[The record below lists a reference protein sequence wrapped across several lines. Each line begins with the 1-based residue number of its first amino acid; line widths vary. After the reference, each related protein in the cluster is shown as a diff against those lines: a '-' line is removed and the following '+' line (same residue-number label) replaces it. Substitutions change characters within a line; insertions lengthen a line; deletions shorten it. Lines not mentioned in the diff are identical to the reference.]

1 MLAPVTSQPNGAPRA
16 LAITVAGVTAAG
28 TELTLRHP
36 VERFTLD
43 NGLRVVLAPD
53 RSVPVVAVSV
63 FYDVGM
69 RNEPEGRTGF
79 AHLFEHLMFQGSA
92 HVPKMEHARL
102 VQAAGGTF
110 NGSTHQ
116 DYTNYFEALPA
127 EALERALFLE
137 ADRMAAPAITEENLR
152 NQIDVVKEEIRVN
165 VLNRPYG
172 AFPWLQLPQ
181 VAFES
186 FANTHDGYGSFVDLE
201 SSTVD
206 DAADFFSTYYAPG
219 NAVLCIGGDLDV
231 AETERLVQRWFGP
244 VPARDVPPTPRTGE
258 PAPTSVRSAVVE
270 DRLATAPAVALG
282 WRVPDP
288 VARFD
293 EYLGT
298 VLLAELLSEG
308 DASRLERRLIHDDR
322 TAIAQS
328 SYVGLF
334 GDPFDVRDAT
344 LLTTQVH
351 HPAGVPVERVTAAVH
366 EEIARIATDGVPA
379 DELRRVQARTEAQLL
394 RQADSVLGRT
404 LAFASAELVHGR
416 AELAGELAARLAAVP
431 PEAVQAAARGLDP
444 GTVAVLELRPAGGR
458 Q

>member
-1 MLAPVTSQPNGAPRA
+1 MGTVAPVTTAGA
-16 LAITVAGVTAAG
+16 
-28 TELTLRHP
+28 ELTLRHP

-79 AHLFEHLMFQGSA
+79 AHLFEHMMFQGSA

-181 VAFES
+181 IAFDS

-206 DAADFFSTYYAPG
+206 DATDFFSRYYAPG
-219 NAVLCIGGDLDV
+219 NAVLCIGGDFV
-231 AETERLVQRWFGP
+231 VGETEQLVQRWFGP
-244 VPARDVPPTPRTGE
+244 VEAREVLPVPVTGE
-258 PAPTSVRSAVVE
+258 PMPTTARSAVVE
-270 DRLATAPAVALG
+270 DALATAPAVAIG

-288 VARFD
+288 ITEFD
-293 EYLGT
+293 SYLGT

-308 DASRLERRLIHDDR
+308 DASRLERRLVHDDR
-322 TAIAQS
+322 IAIAQS

-351 HPAGVPVERVTAAVH
+351 HPAGVPADRVRATID
-366 EEIARIATDGVPA
+366 EEIARVATDGVGA

-404 LAFASAELVHGR
+404 LGFAAAELIHGR
-416 AELAGELAARLAAVP
+416 AELAGELAARLAAVTP
-431 PEAVQAAARGLDP
+431 DQVRDAARRLDP
-444 GTVAVLELRPAGGR
+444 DAAAVLELHATGGR
-458 Q
+458 R

>member
-1 MLAPVTSQPNGAPRA
+1 MTAPGA
-16 LAITVAGVTAAG
+16 
-28 TELTLRHP
+28 ELTLRHP

-53 RSVPVVAVSV
+53 RSAPVVAVSV

-69 RNEPEGRTGF
+69 RSEPEGRTGF
-79 AHLFEHLMFQGSA
+79 AHLFEHMMFQGSA
-92 HVPKMEHARL
+92 NVPKMEHARL

-116 DYTNYFEALPA
+116 DYTNYYEALPA
-127 EALERALFLE
+127 EGLERALFLE

-181 VAFES
+181 IAFES

-206 DAADFFSTYYAPG
+206 DATDFFSRYYAPG

-231 AETERLVQRWFGP
+231 EETQRLVQRWFGS
-244 VPARDVPPTPRTGE
+244 VPARPVPPIPRAAE
-258 PAPTSVRSAVVE
+258 PWPTAPRSAVVE
-270 DRLATAPAVALG
+270 DALAPAPALAIG

-288 VARFD
+288 VGDFD
-293 EYLGT
+293 RYLGA

-308 DASRLERRLIHDDR
+308 DASRLERRLVHDDR

-351 HPAGVPVERVTAAVH
+351 HPAAVDSAKVLTAIH
-366 EEIARIATDGVPA
+366 EEVARIAADGVGA

-394 RQADSVLGRT
+394 READSVLGRT
-404 LAFASAELVHGR
+404 LAFAAAELVHGR

-431 PEAVQAAARGLDP
+431 PEQVREAARGLDP
-444 GTVAVLELRPAGGR
+444 DSAAVLELKPAGGQR
-458 Q
+458 

>member
-1 MLAPVTSQPNGAPRA
+1 V
-16 LAITVAGVTAAG
+16 ITVAAVTAAG
-28 TELTLRHP
+28 AELTLRHP
-36 VERFTLD
+36 VERFSLD

-79 AHLFEHLMFQGSA
+79 AHLFEHMMFQGSA

-116 DYTNYFEALPA
+116 DYTNYYQALPA

-181 VAFES
+181 IAFDG

-201 SSTVD
+201 SSTVE
-206 DAADFFSTYYAPG
+206 DATDFFSRYYAPG

-231 AETERLVQRWFGP
+231 AETERLVRRWFGP
-244 VPARDVPPTPRTGE
+244 VEARPVPPVPATGE
-258 PAPTSVRSAVVE
+258 PMPTAVRSGVVE
-270 DRLATAPAVALG
+270 DALAPAPAVALG

-288 VARFD
+288 VGEFD
-293 EYLGT
+293 RYLGT

-322 TAIAQS
+322 IAIAQS

-351 HPAGVPVERVTAAVH
+351 HPGGVPAEKVIAAVH
-366 EEIARIATDGVPA
+366 EEIDRIAQDGVGA
-379 DELRRVQARTEAQLL
+379 EELGRVQARAEAQLL
-394 RQADSVLGRT
+394 READSVLGRT
-404 LAFASAELVHGR
+404 LAFAAAEIVHGR
-416 AELAGELAARLAAVP
+416 AELAGELAARLARVTPDAVRT
-431 PEAVQAAARGLDP
+431 AARDLAPD
-444 GTVAVLELRPAGGR
+444 TVAVLELRATGGKK
-458 Q
+458 

>member
-1 MLAPVTSQPNGAPRA
+1 M
-16 LAITVAGVTAAG
+16 
-28 TELTLRHP
+28 
-36 VERFTLD
+36 ERFTLD

-79 AHLFEHLMFQGSA
+79 AHLFEHMMFQGSA
-92 HVPKMEHARL
+92 NVPKMEHARL

-116 DYTNYFEALPA
+116 DYTNYYEALPA

-201 SSTVD
+201 SSTVE
-206 DAADFFSTYYAPG
+206 DAADFFSRYYAPG

-231 AETERLVQRWFGP
+231 TETERLIQRWFGP
-244 VPARDVPPTPRTGE
+244 VAARSVLPVPATGE
-258 PAPTSVRSAVVE
+258 PRPASGRTAVVE
-270 DRLATAPAVALG
+270 DALATAPALALG

-288 VARFD
+288 INDFD
-293 EYLGT
+293 SYLGT

-322 TAIAQS
+322 IAIAQS

-351 HPAGVPVERVTAAVH
+351 HPAGIAPERVLAAVH
-366 EEIARIATDGVPA
+366 EEVARVATDGVGA
-379 DELRRVQARTEAQLL
+379 DELGRVQARTEAQLL

-404 LAFASAELVHGR
+404 LGFAAAELIHGR
-416 AELAGELAARLAAVP
+416 AELAGELAARLAAVT
-431 PEAVQAAARGLDP
+431 PEQVQTAARDLDP
-444 GTVAVLELRPAGGR
+444 DTAAVLELRATGGAR
-458 Q
+458 

>member
-1 MLAPVTSQPNGAPRA
+1 
-16 LAITVAGVTAAG
+16 
-28 TELTLRHP
+28 
-36 VERFTLD
+36 VERFRLD

-79 AHLFEHLMFQGSA
+79 AHLFEHMMFQGSA
-92 HVPKMEHARL
+92 NVPKMEHARL

-116 DYTNYFEALPA
+116 DYTNYYEALPA

-206 DAADFFSTYYAPG
+206 DATDFFSRYYAPG
-219 NAVLCIGGDLDV
+219 NAVLCVGGDLDV
-231 AETERLVQRWFGP
+231 AETEKLVERWFGA
-244 VPARDVPPTPRTGE
+244 VPARDVPPTPQTGE
-258 PAPTSVRSAVVE
+258 PLPDGVRRATVE
-270 DRLATAPAVALG
+270 DRLAPAPAVALG

-288 VARFD
+288 LGDFD
-293 EYLGT
+293 AYLGT

-308 DASRLERRLIHDDR
+308 DASRLERRLVHDDR
-322 TAIAQS
+322 IAIAQS

-351 HPAGVPVERVTAAVH
+351 HPAAVTVDRVVATVH
-366 EEIARIATDGVPA
+366 EEITRIAEDGVGE
-379 DELRRVQARTEAQLL
+379 DELRRVQARAEAQLL
-394 RQADSVLGRT
+394 RQADSLLGRT
-404 LAFASAELVHGR
+404 LAFAAAELVHGR
-416 AELAGELAARLAAVP
+416 AELAGELPAILAEVST
-431 PEAVQAAARGLDP
+431 ERVRQAARGLDP
-444 GTVAVLELRPAGGR
+444 ATVAVLELQATGGDR
-458 Q
+458 

>member
-1 MLAPVTSQPNGAPRA
+1 M
-16 LAITVAGVTAAG
+16 TAAA

-36 VERFTLD
+36 IERFTLE

-63 FYDVGM
+63 YYDVGM

-92 HVPKMEHARL
+92 NVAKMEHARL

-181 VAFES
+181 IAFDS

-206 DAADFFSTYYAPG
+206 DATDFFSTYYAPG
-219 NAVLCIGGDLDV
+219 NAVLCLGGDLDV

-244 VPARDVPPTPRTGE
+244 IAAREVPPTPRTGE
-258 PAPTSVRSAVVE
+258 PMPTSVRSVVVE

-288 VARFD
+288 VAHFD

-366 EEIARIATDGVPA
+366 EEIARIGTDGVPA

-404 LAFASAELVHGR
+404 LAFAGAELVHGR
-416 AELAGELAARLAAVP
+416 AELAGEFAARLAAVT
-431 PEAVQAAARGLDP
+431 PEQVQAAARGLDP
-444 GTVAVLELRPAGGR
+444 DTVAVLEL
-458 Q
+458 

>member
-1 MLAPVTSQPNGAPRA
+1 
-16 LAITVAGVTAAG
+16 VTAAAR
-28 TELTLRHP
+28 ELTLRHP

-79 AHLFEHLMFQGSA
+79 AHLFEHMMFQGSA

-206 DAADFFSTYYAPG
+206 DATDFFSTYYAPG

-244 VPARDVPPTPRTGE
+244 VAARNVPPTPLTGE
-258 PAPTSVRSAVVE
+258 PSPTEARALVVE

-288 VARFD
+288 VADF
-293 EYLGT
+293 ESYLGS
-298 VLLAELLSEG
+298 VLLAEVLSEG

-351 HPAGVPVERVTAAVH
+351 HPAGIPVERVTAAVH
-366 EEIARIATDGVPA
+366 EEIARIASDGVDA

-404 LAFASAELVHGR
+404 LAFAAAELVHGR
-416 AELAGELAARLAAVP
+416 AELAGELAARLAAVT
-431 PEAVQAAARGLDP
+431 PEQVQVAARGLDP
-444 GTVAVLELRPAGGR
+444 GTVAMLELRPAGGR
-458 Q
+458 S

>member
-1 MLAPVTSQPNGAPRA
+1 
-16 LAITVAGVTAAG
+16 VTAAG
-28 TELTLRHP
+28 AELTLRHP
-36 VERFTLD
+36 VERFSLD

-53 RSVPVVAVSV
+53 RSVPVVAVAV

-92 HVPKMEHARL
+92 HVPKLEHARL

-137 ADRMAAPAITEENLR
+137 ADRMAEPAITEENLR

-181 VAFES
+181 IAFES
-186 FANTHDGYGSFVDLE
+186 FANTHDGYGAFVDLE

-206 DAADFFSTYYAPG
+206 DAVDFFHKYYAPG
-219 NAVLCIGGDLDV
+219 NAVLVVGGDLDV
-231 AETERLVQRWFGP
+231 AETEKLVRRWFGP
-244 VPARDVPPTPRTGE
+244 VPARHVPPTAPTGE
-258 PAPTSVRSAVVE
+258 PSPTSMRTGIT
-270 DRLATAPAVALG
+270 DDPLAPAPAVAIG

-288 VARFD
+288 VGDFD
-293 EYLGT
+293 TYLGT

-308 DASRLERRLIHDDR
+308 DASRLERRLIHEER
-322 TAIAQS
+322 IAVAQS
-328 SYVGLF
+328 SYLGLF

-351 HPAGVPVERVTAAVH
+351 HPASVRAETVVTAV
-366 EEIARIATDGVPA
+366 EDEIGRVAQDGVGA
-379 DELRRVQARTEAQLL
+379 EELRRVQARAEAQLL

-404 LAFASAELVHGR
+404 LGFAAAELIHGR
-416 AELAGELAARLAAVP
+416 AELAGELAARLAAVT
-431 PEAVQAAARGLDP
+431 PEQVQTAARGLPPD
-444 GTVAVLELRPAGGR
+444 TAAILELQATGGGR
-458 Q
+458 

>member
-1 MLAPVTSQPNGAPRA
+1 
-16 LAITVAGVTAAG
+16 VTATGAD
-28 TELTLRHP
+28 LTLRHP
-36 VERFTLD
+36 VQRFRLE

-53 RSVPVVAVSV
+53 RSVPVVAVTVS
-63 FYDVGM
+63 YDVGM
-69 RNEPEGRTGF
+69 RSEPEGRTGF

-92 HVPKMEHARL
+92 NVPKMEHARL

-116 DYTNYFEALPA
+116 DYTNYYEALPA

-172 AFPWLQLPQ
+172 AFPWLQLPGI
-181 VAFES
+181 AFES

-206 DAADFFSTYYAPG
+206 DAADFFHRYYAPG
-219 NAVLCIGGDLDV
+219 NAVLCLGGDLDV
-231 AETERLVQRWFGP
+231 EETERLVHRWFGP
-244 VPARDVPPTPRTGE
+244 IEAREVPPTPPTGE
-258 PAPTSVRSAVVE
+258 PSPTTVRSGVVE
-270 DRLATAPAVALG
+270 DRLAPAPAVALG

-288 VARFD
+288 VGD
-293 EYLGT
+293 LDTYLGS

-308 DASRLERRLIHDDR
+308 DASRLERRLVHDDQL
-322 TAIAQS
+322 AVAQS

-344 LLTTQVH
+344 LLTAQVH
-351 HPAGVPVERVTAAVH
+351 HPASVPVEKVIAAVH
-366 EEIARIATDGVPA
+366 EEIGRVAAEGVGP
-379 DELRRVQARTEAQLL
+379 DELARVQARTEAQLL

-404 LAFASAELVHGR
+404 LAFATGELIHGR
-416 AELAGELAARLAAVP
+416 AELAGELAARLAAVGS
-431 PEAVQAAARGLDP
+431 EQVQSAARGLDP
-444 GTVAVLELRPAGGR
+444 GTVAVLELRATGGR
-458 Q
+458 R

>member
-1 MLAPVTSQPNGAPRA
+1 MTTAGA
-16 LAITVAGVTAAG
+16 
-28 TELTLRHP
+28 ELTLRHP
-36 VERFTLD
+36 VERFTLA

-79 AHLFEHLMFQGSA
+79 AHLFEHMMFQGSA
-92 HVPKMEHARL
+92 NVPKMEHARL

-137 ADRMAAPAITEENLR
+137 ADRMGAPAITEENLR

-181 VAFES
+181 IAFGS

-206 DAADFFSTYYAPG
+206 DATDFFSRYYAPG
-219 NAVLCIGGDLDV
+219 NAVLCIGGDVDP
-231 AETERLVQRWFGP
+231 AETERLVERWFGP
-244 VPARDVPPTPRTGE
+244 IAARPVQPIPATGE
-258 PAPTSVRSAVVE
+258 PLPTSVRTAIVE
-270 DRLATAPAVALG
+270 DALAPAPALAIG

-288 VARFD
+288 IGDFD
-293 EYLGT
+293 SYLGA

-308 DASRLERRLIHDDR
+308 DASRLERRLVHDDR
-322 TAIAQS
+322 IAIAQS

-351 HPAGVPVERVTAAVH
+351 HPAGVSADRVQAAVN
-366 EEIARIATDGVPA
+366 EEIERIAADGVGA
-379 DELRRVQARTEAQLL
+379 DELGRVQARTEAQLL
-394 RQADSVLGRT
+394 RQVDSVLGRT
-404 LAFASAELVHGR
+404 LGFAAAELIHGR
-416 AELAGELAARLAAVP
+416 AELAGELAARLAAVTP
-431 PEAVQAAARGLDP
+431 DLVQAAAHGLSPD
-444 GTVAVLELRPAGGR
+444 TAAILELRATGGSAR
-458 Q
+458 RERPCSTCP

>member
-1 MLAPVTSQPNGAPRA
+1 
-16 LAITVAGVTAAG
+16 
-28 TELTLRHP
+28 
-36 VERFTLD
+36 
-43 NGLRVVLAPD
+43 
-53 RSVPVVAVSV
+53 
-63 FYDVGM
+63 M

-116 DYTNYFEALPA
+116 DYTNYYQALPA

-181 VAFES
+181 IAFES

-206 DAADFFSTYYAPG
+206 DATDFFSRYYAPG

-231 AETERLVQRWFGP
+231 TETERLVRRWFGP
-244 VPARDVPPTPRTGE
+244 VEARDVPAIPETGE
-258 PAPTSVRSAVVE
+258 PRPTAGRSDVVE
-270 DRLATAPAVALG
+270 DALAPAPAVALG
-282 WRVPDP
+282 WRVPNP
-288 VARFD
+288 VAEFD
-293 EYLGT
+293 RYLGS

-322 TAIAQS
+322 IAIAQS

-351 HPAGVPVERVTAAVH
+351 HPAAVPVEKVLTAVH
-366 EEIARIATDGVPA
+366 EEVARIVQDGVDA
-379 DELRRVQARTEAQLL
+379 EELGRVQARTEAQLL
-394 RQADSVLGRT
+394 READSVLGRT
-404 LAFASAELVHGR
+404 LGFAAAEIVHGR
-416 AELAGELAARLAAVP
+416 AELAGELAGRLARVT
-431 PEAVQAAARGLDP
+431 PEAVQAAARDLDP
-444 GTVAVLELRPAGGR
+444 DTVAVLELRATGGKK
-458 Q
+458 